1 MLWWQERNY
10 WACCCFLFVWCC
22 MLFTHMMATRSS
34 PETDYSFKEVSQLPF
49 LTFIDENILRLMKVL
64 SQCPIP

>member
-1 MLWWQERNY
+1 
-10 WACCCFLFVWCC
+10 
-22 MLFTHMMATRSS
+22 MATRSS